1 MNRVVV
7 VEDETMARK
16 GIILTIDWS
25 ALGCVIVGE
34 AANGEE
40 GAALVERLSPD
51 IVVTDVKM
59 PRMDGVEMIAKL
71 RENGCQTKFIILTAY
86 SDFKYAQS
94 ALRLGVSDY
103 LLKPL
108 KDGELEAAV
117 RHIQGQEE
125 ARETKEAEEQ
135 DMPVIRL
142 SSVKNTKNKYVEQA
156 VQQIREHYQEDINI
170 STVAGELEISEGYLS
185 RVFKK
190 ETDYTFTS
198 YLTLYR
204 MKKAMTLLKD
214 CRVKVYEVAEQV
226 GYSDTAY
233 FSAQFKKV
241 TGISPSEYQDRS
253 RSARGAASAGQCRK
267 QCVQKEIQKN

>member
-71 RENGCQTKFIILTAY
+71 RENGCQAKFIILTAY

-94 ALRLGVSDY
+94 ALLS
-103 LLKPL
+103 
-108 KDGELEAAV
+108 A
-117 RHIQGQEE
+117 
-125 ARETKEAEEQ
+125 ETVK
-135 DMPVIRL
+135 RRGTGG
-142 SSVKNTKNKYVEQA
+142 SSPP
-156 VQQIREHYQEDINI
+156 
-170 STVAGELEISEGYLS
+170 
-185 RVFKK
+185 
-190 ETDYTFTS
+190 
-198 YLTLYR
+198 
-204 MKKAMTLLKD
+204 
-214 CRVKVYEVAEQV
+214 
-226 GYSDTAY
+226 YSG
-233 FSAQFKKV
+233 
-241 TGISPSEYQDRS
+241 TG
-253 RSARGAASAGQCRK
+253 RSAGDERGRGTGHASDPVEFGEK
-267 QCVQKEIQKN
+267 YEK